1 MMGPYE
7 NGGSNLL
14 VHNHFIQP
22 TILVYTQLL
31 DNTHIYQV
39 PGCQSYPPL
48 WAPLNHRFWSV
59 NPHDSSGIYHQM
71 PNFIPY
77 LIRVV
82 YPSWLAGQSLI
93 EFDDC
98 PARKLLGF
106 PAGKLGSIPL
116 SRSLHRSYHHFWWLI
131 FMKYPHYI
139 LGFIPIT
146 YHIPFRSRFLRLDV
160 SSQLGDWLPN
170 RSVKLATAISAAR
183 RFPLVFW
190 VLVFFAW
197 TLRSLGGSWNGGSPS
212 FIHL

>member
-98 PARKLLGF
+98 PARNLLGF

-116 SRSLHRSYHHFWWLI
+116 S
-131 FMKYPHYI
+131 PHYTDHI
-139 LGFIPIT
+139 TTFDGSFSWNIPIISLVSSPSPIISPSDRHDIAMNISISKVGCVIT
-146 YHIPFRSRFLRLDV
+146 AGGLASKSICQAGHCHQCGPALSTGFLGPGFALDVEITWRFLKW
-160 SSQLGDWLPN
+160 G
-170 RSVKLATAISAAR
+170 
-183 RFPLVFW
+183 
-190 VLVFFAW
+190 
-197 TLRSLGGSWNGGSPS
+197 
-212 FIHL
+212 